1 MSAQAHNGFTAA
13 AKVLKW
19 LRAWHAENMPEA
31 IDLDV
36 VRQMLPTTP
45 YGKGVREIKPP
56 MALAIRGFGGTLCGP
71 RGGVG
76 GLTLTPQNNSEPQP
90 MPTSRQPQRRSPV

>member
-45 YGKGVREIKPP
+45 YGKGGDE
-56 MALAIRGFGGTLCGP
+56 
-71 RGGVG
+71 VG
-76 GLTLTPQNNSEPQP
+76 DRACLL
-90 MPTSRQPQRRSPV
+90 